1 MMFRTIM
8 TFELKILFKSTGMK
22 VAILL
27 NCIVLIVFIAMNM
40 IALRDIKANDISR
53 FELALVDN
61 IFAINAYS
69 DNISFMEKWVED
81 NPDRAGLSDELVIEV
96 YTWNYE
102 AHSELSTTLVQLIEA
117 LREGEYTAAFEHL
130 HAINSAGVE
139 YYRFMS
145 QPQYSDEFAHLLVAM
160 GRNISDRYYNQYNF
174 TGYLLENQIPFLY
187 ENDMKPFNFMYQLF
201 HKLLPLYFFFI
212 AAIAIFPVLSKEA
225 GSGALVFTLSK
236 PSSRIKILF
245 AKYCAALQAVLIA
258 VFVPILLAAVLLGLI
273 NGFDSPGYPVLTQRN
288 AFISYDPLHNDQ
300 SKNEWYYQTPLG
312 IRMTG
317 IDPLYI
323 TPEALA
329 SAFTY
334 MPGRLGVSSYNLF
347 REGEVTVDHK
357 LDDRIGFI
365 SISRFLLLTVP
376 LWVASAMFFTAIVFL
391 LALLIRKEIF
401 VLFFLLAVAAANL
414 IFSRPVVDLSFYE
427 RLNPL
432 LSTNAGQIL
441 SAMGGVTALNAVC
454 TSMAIAA
461 LSIGICVVLFRR
473 LEIK

>member
-1 MMFRTIM
+1 
-8 TFELKILFKSTGMK
+8 
-22 VAILL
+22 
-27 NCIVLIVFIAMNM
+27 
-40 IALRDIKANDISR
+40 
-53 FELALVDN
+53 
-61 IFAINAYS
+61 
-69 DNISFMEKWVED
+69 
-81 NPDRAGLSDELVIEV
+81 
-96 YTWNYE
+96 
-102 AHSELSTTLVQLIEA
+102 
-117 LREGEYTAAFEHL
+117 
-130 HAINSAGVE
+130 
-139 YYRFMS
+139 
-145 QPQYSDEFAHLLVAM
+145 
-160 GRNISDRYYNQYNF
+160 
-174 TGYLLENQIPFLY
+174 
-187 ENDMKPFNFMYQLF
+187 
-201 HKLLPLYFFFI
+201 
-212 AAIAIFPVLSKEA
+212 
-225 GSGALVFTLSK
+225 
-236 PSSRIKILF
+236 
-245 AKYCAALQAVLIA
+245 
-258 VFVPILLAAVLLGLI
+258 
-273 NGFDSPGYPVLTQRN
+273 
-288 AFISYDPLHNDQ
+288 
-300 SKNEWYYQTPLG
+300 
-312 IRMTG
+312 MTG

-357 LDDRIGFI
+357 LDDRIGFV
-365 SISRFLLLTVP
+365 SISKFLLLAVP